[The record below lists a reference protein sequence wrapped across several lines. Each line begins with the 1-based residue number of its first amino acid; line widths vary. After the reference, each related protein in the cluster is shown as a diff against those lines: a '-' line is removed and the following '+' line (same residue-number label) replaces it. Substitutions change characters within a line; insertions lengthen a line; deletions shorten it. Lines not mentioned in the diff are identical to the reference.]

1 MGDEKAVMSEPG
13 LGKVLV
19 TGGGG
24 FLGSALVEFARRRGL
39 SVRSLSRRFYP
50 QLESQGVEQI
60 QGDVSDHPT
69 VERAVEGCQTVFHT
83 AAKAGLW
90 GLERDYE
97 RSNVQGTK
105 NVIAACRT
113 KGARRI
119 IFTSSPSVVFN
130 GRAMEGADETA
141 PYCERYDA
149 AYPRTK
155 AVAEKLVVAANGK
168 DLAAVSIRPHLIWG
182 PGDNN
187 FLPRIIK
194 RARSGRLRRIGGLE
208 TKIDPIYIDNAAMA
222 HFLAAD
228 KLEPGSPIA
237 GKIYFVTQGEIIP
250 LWEMID
256 RLLGAAGLPPVRRAV
271 SRPLALATAG
281 LLELGYFLSR
291 QSAEPPLTRFLVR
304 QLTTTHWFNIAAA
317 RRDLGYE
324 PKVTI
329 AEGLARLKEH
339 LRESRPR
346 S

>member
-1 MGDEKAVMSEPG
+1 MSDPG

-24 FLGSALVEFARRRGL
+24 FLGSALAAMARGRGL
-39 SVRSLSRRFYP
+39 TVRSLSRRFYP
-50 QLESQGVEQI
+50 HLQKLGVEQI
-60 QGDVSDHPT
+60 QGDVSEPAT
-69 VERAVEGCQTVFHT
+69 AIRAVEGCQTVFHT

-90 GLERDYE
+90 GLEGDYE
-97 RSNVQGTK
+97 RVNVRGTR
-105 NVIAACRT
+105 NVIAACRGA
-113 KGARRI
+113 GARRI
-119 IFTSSPSVVFN
+119 IFSSSPSVVFN

-155 AVAEKLVVAANGK
+155 ALAERLVVESNS
-168 DLAAVSIRPHLIWG
+168 DELAAVSIRPHLIWG

-187 FLPRIIK
+187 LLPRIIS
-194 RARSGRLRRIGGLE
+194 RAKSGRLRRIGGGE
-208 TKIDPIYIDNAAMA
+208 PRIDPIYIDNAAMA

-228 KLEPGSPIA
+228 RLEPGSAIA

-256 RLLGAAGLPPVRRAV
+256 RLLHAAGLPPVRRSI
-271 SRPLALATAG
+271 SRPVAIATAG

-291 QSAEPPLTRFLVR
+291 KSSEPPLTRFLVR
-304 QLTTTHWFNIAAA
+304 QLSTTHWFSIDAA

-329 AEGLARLKEH
+329 AEGMQRLESY
-339 LRESRPR
+339 LRGEPVG
-346 S
+346 